1 MTKAIYIFQKFI
13 KDFMMKNKF
22 KTRRAFSLIEI
33 MIVIIILGLLAGLVV
48 PKLMGQAD
56 KAKKKIVCIQMHS
69 LKDAL
74 KNFKLDNGVY
84 PSTEEGLK
92 ALLKNPDPQKYKGY
106 AKDGYLDGKLPVDP
120 WKNPY
125 IYINEDG
132 NIDFVSLGA
141 DGEEGGSGENAD
153 IRFSKDCQR

>member
-1 MTKAIYIFQKFI
+1 
-13 KDFMMKNKF
+13 MK
-22 KTRRAFSLIEI
+22 RRGFSLIEI
-33 MIVIIILGLLAGLVV
+33 MIVIIILGLLAGLVL

-69 LKDAL
+69 LKDSL

-84 PSTEEGLK
+84 PTTEEGLN
-92 ALLKNPDPQKYKGY
+92 ALLQNPDSQKYKSYTEG
-106 AKDGYLDGKLPVDP
+106 GYLDGKAPLDP

-132 NIDFVSLGA
+132 KIDLISLGA
-141 DGEEGGSGENAD
+141 DGKEGGSGEAKD